1 MNNNI
6 YIGLMSGTSIDSI
19 DAAAVYFD
27 EGEFK
32 LLGSYVQNIPKPVK
46 QAILNLC
53 QPGTDSVKLYAET
66 DHQLGQLFATAAL
79 ALMAE
84 LSLSKADIA
93 AIGSHG
99 QTVRHAPPADGS
111 IAFSLQIADPNIIAA
126 RTGCHV
132 VADFRRADMAVGGHG
147 APLVPA
153 FHQQLFSDP
162 AYNRAIVNIGGIAN
176 ITILPASD
184 SNADQNCIG
193 YDTGPGNMLLDS
205 WSQIHLNSPYDS
217 NGDWGAGGT
226 VNSQLLTQLKCH
238 DFFAQPAPKSTGR
251 EMFNQQWL
259 DQQLQTFKQV
269 EAQDVQA
276 TLVQLTAE
284 TIADQINALEIE
296 IDQVYICGG
305 GAFNA
310 ALMNALAK
318 ALPHARLAT
327 TMTLGLEPCWVEAC
341 AFAWLARQRIEGKHG
356 NLPTVTGARKRAI
369 LGGIYPP

>member
-1 MNNNI
+1 
-6 YIGLMSGTSIDSI
+6 MSGTSIDSI
-19 DAAAVYFD
+19 DAAAVCFD
-27 EGEFK
+27 QGEFK
-32 LLGSYVQNIPKPVK
+32 FLGSYSQNIPSPVK
-46 QAILNLC
+46 QAILDLC

-79 ALMAE
+79 ALMTE
-84 LSLSKADIA
+84 LNLNKDDIA

-99 QTVRHAPPADGS
+99 QTVRHGPPTDGS
-111 IAFSLQIADPNIIAA
+111 IAFSQQIADPNIIAA
-126 RTGCHV
+126 RTGCPV

-153 FHQQLFSDP
+153 FHQQLFSDS
-162 AYNRAIVNIGGIAN
+162 ACNRAIINIGGIAN

-184 SNADQNCIG
+184 SNSDQGCIG

-205 WSQIHLNSPYDS
+205 WAQIHLNSPYDN

-226 VNSQLLTQLKCH
+226 ADSQLLAQLKTH
-238 DFFAQPAPKSTGR
+238 NFFSQPAPKSTGR

-259 DQQLQTFKQV
+259 DQQLQNHKQ
-269 EAQDVQA
+269 AAPQDVQA

-284 TIADQINALEIE
+284 TIGDQINAMEIG
-296 IDQVYICGG
+296 IDQAYICGG

-310 ALMNALAK
+310 ALMDALTR
-318 ALPHARLAT
+318 ALPNARLET
-327 TMTLGLEPCWVEAC
+327 TLALGLEPCWVEAC
-341 AFAWLARQRIEGKHG
+341 AFAWLAKQRIEDKAG

-369 LGGIYPP
+369 LGGVYKP